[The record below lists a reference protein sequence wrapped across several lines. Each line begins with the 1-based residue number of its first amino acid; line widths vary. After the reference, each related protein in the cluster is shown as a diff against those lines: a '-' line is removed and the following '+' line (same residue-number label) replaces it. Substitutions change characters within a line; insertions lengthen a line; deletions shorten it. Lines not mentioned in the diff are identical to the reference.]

1 MTGHPRAAVVPSGT
15 RTTAGCPWAGPG
27 GCARPP
33 RGSARTRNSPGL
45 TRQVR
50 AGSLSMRAPPA
61 RLTLRQVR
69 GADSPIGSSAEGFS
83 EHTPRPGDVI
93 AAADVCGPLGKPV
106 AIIGAR
112 AQPGPRVKRPEPL
125 NSAAGSSAGHE
136 LAEFQGVSPGLGT
149 QWSAFETG
157 VSRKFQSLLWTQAG
171 ATGVGN
177 FISRSSLNQR
187 MSDPEAPPG
196 LGQVGE
202 KTACPSVL
210 LGAGPAPAAA
220 PEGEGGRASL
230 C

>member
-1 MTGHPRAAVVPSGT
+1 MNLPSS
-15 RTTAGCPWAGPG
+15 R
-27 GCARPP
+27 
-33 RGSARTRNSPGL
+33 
-45 TRQVR
+45 
-50 AGSLSMRAPPA
+50 
-61 RLTLRQVR
+61 
-69 GADSPIGSSAEGFS
+69 
-83 EHTPRPGDVI
+83 
-93 AAADVCGPLGKPV
+93 
-106 AIIGAR
+106 
-112 AQPGPRVKRPEPL
+112 
-125 NSAAGSSAGHE
+125 
-136 LAEFQGVSPGLGT
+136 VSPQDRGLSGPPLRP
-149 QWSAFETG
+149 G

-177 FISRSSLNQR
+177 FISRSSLNQC